1 MASNSSFS
9 YSEQSIGDYVVCYC
23 AGTLILT
30 LQGEV
35 SVEDLQIGDIVVTAS
50 GKHRPIKWIGT
61 RSYIGRFANANSNVL
76 PVRFKA
82 GSLADGIPARDLRVS
97 PKHAMF
103 LDGVLIPAE
112 HLVNGVSIV
121 KEERVEE
128 LTYFHIEL
136 ESHDVL
142 IAEGAASE
150 SFVDDNGRG
159 IFHNAHTFAAMY
171 PNEQRVTAVYYAP
184 RVEHGFVLEAVRQ
197 RLNER
202 AGLQVP
208 AASRFGELR
217 GVIEGCD
224 GTRVWGW
231 AQDQAYPDSP
241 VCLDVLVDGQ
251 VVSLVYAD
259 KPTAEYG
266 AHGFTISLPET
277 LSDAATVAV
286 RRSADRATL
295 GSLTHSMPSVKVAA

>member
-1 MASNSSFS
+1 M
-9 YSEQSIGDYVVCYC
+9 
-23 AGTLILT
+23 
-30 LQGEV
+30 